1 MANVRTTTLLVAAI
15 MAAPAAA
22 STDEPPA
29 GSALFDKLLAC
40 RSIAE
45 NDRRL
50 ACFDSEAQTAA
61 AAQKKG
67 DVVVLSKEELKETRR
82 SLFGF
87 LLPKFSVRGL
97 RMDEPD
103 VDRIE
108 TTLIAARS
116 VGYHWSFTLA
126 DNGGTWET
134 TENID
139 VRPKAGD
146 KAKIKKGL
154 MGGYMG
160 TIGSSN
166 LIRMRRVL

>member
-1 MANVRTTTLLVAAI
+1 MANVRTKTLLIFALLAS
-15 MAAPAAA
+15 PAAA
-22 STDEPPA
+22 STAEPPA
-29 GSALFDKLLAC
+29 GSILFDTLLEC
-40 RSIAE
+40 RSV
-45 NDRRL
+45 NDERKRL
-50 ACFDSEAQTAA
+50 ACYDGQAEAAA

-67 DVVVLSKEELKETRR
+67 DVVILSKEELKDTRR

-108 TTLIAARS
+108 TTVTAARS
-116 VGYHWSFTLA
+116 VGYHWSITLA

-134 TENID
+134 TEYLD
-139 VRPKAGD
+139 VRPKSGD
-146 KAKIKKGL
+146 RAKIKKGL
-154 MGGYMG
+154 MGGYLG